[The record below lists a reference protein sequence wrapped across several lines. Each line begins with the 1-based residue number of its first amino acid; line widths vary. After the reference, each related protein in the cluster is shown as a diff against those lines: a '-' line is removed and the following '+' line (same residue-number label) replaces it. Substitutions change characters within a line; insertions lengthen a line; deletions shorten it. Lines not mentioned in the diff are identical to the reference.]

1 MVTLRRDVAVENSNR
16 LFDRV
21 DRDQALTQYD
31 LFMLEKR
38 RNEQARNYGSA
49 SVSSTMIDFN
59 EVNYFGAPQVTV
71 EEPKQEKAFNSYDEY
86 MQAQLHRKSGEEKL
100 LTSEEFYAE
109 KYDSQKGNVKVT
121 NARSRKAK
129 NTGLTKFAKIFIGV
143 YVLVTI
149 AVASTILA
157 LNVGKSEPVKLVA
170 TAQEPQED
178 QIGALAVEWDESE
191 SNWFDSML
199 DAVSNK

>member
-121 NARSRKAK
+121 KARSRKAK

>member
-21 DRDQALTQYD
+21 DRDQTLTQYD

-49 SVSSTMIDFN
+49 TVSSTMTDFN
-59 EVNYFGAPQVTV
+59 EVNYFGAPQITV
-71 EEPKQEKAFNSYDEY
+71 EEPKQEKSFDSYDEY
-86 MQAQLHRKSGEEKL
+86 MVAQLHRKSSDEKL

-109 KYDSQKGNVKVT
+109 KYESQKPQK
-121 NARSRKAK
+121 ARKSIMARKQSTSK
-129 NTGLTKFAKIFIGV
+129 LTKFAKIFISV
-143 YVLVTI
+143 YVLVTV
-149 AVASTILA
+149 AVASIILA
-157 LNVGKSEPVKLVA
+157 LNVTKSEPVKLVA
-170 TAQEPQED
+170 TAQEPQQG
-178 QIGALAVEWDESE
+178 QIGALAVEWEE
-191 SNWFDSML
+191 ETNWFDSML